1 MQAELVSIRDEA
13 EDYDEY
19 LGDVKPAKDM
29 NVSDF

>member
-13 EDYDEY
+13 EDYVEY